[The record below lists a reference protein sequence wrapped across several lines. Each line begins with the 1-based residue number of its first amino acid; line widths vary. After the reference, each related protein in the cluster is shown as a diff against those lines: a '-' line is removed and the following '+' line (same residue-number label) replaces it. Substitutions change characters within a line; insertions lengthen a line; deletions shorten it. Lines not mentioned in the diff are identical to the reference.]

1 MYINW
6 KEKIDEK
13 ELNIIS
19 KLIHDGEIIIF
30 PTETVYGIGANAFD
44 EKAVKKIFE
53 VKGRPQDNPLI
64 VHVSK
69 KEQIYEITKNIN
81 EIEEK
86 LIDSFMPGPFTLVL
100 EKKDNVPNIVSAGL
114 DTIGVRMPENEIAK
128 SIIENSKVPIVAP
141 SANISGKPSGTNIE
155 DIKEELE
162 YKVSA
167 IIDGGETKIG
177 IESTVVKV
185 IDNIPVILRP
195 GKITPNDI
203 KNVVGNV
210 KISEKIF
217 KEAKENEEVE
227 SPGMKYRHYAPKT
240 PCRVLYSENENKQIE
255 LLNEQIKIN
264 DENTI
269 VLAFEEHINKI
280 NIDKNKILSIG
291 SNKDLNTVMK
301 NLFSALRNA
310 DKKNVKI
317 ILIEGTKK
325 EDLGLAI
332 MNRLLRACEYDYVE
346 K

>member
-1 MYINW
+1 MYVNW

-13 ELNIIS
+13 QLNIIS
-19 KLIHDGEIIIF
+19 KLIQDGHIIIF

-53 VKGRPQDNPLI
+53 AKGRPQDNPLI

-69 KEQIYEITKNIN
+69 KEQIYEITKNVN
-81 EIEEK
+81 EIEQK
-86 LIDSFMPGPFTLVL
+86 LIDNFMPGPFTLVL
-100 EKKDNVPNIVSAGL
+100 EKSDNIPDIVSAKL
-114 DTIGVRMPENEIAK
+114 DTIGVRMPENEIART
-128 SIIENSKVPIVAP
+128 IIEKSKVPIVAP
-141 SANISGKPSGTNIE
+141 SANMSGKPSGTNIE

-162 YKVSA
+162 DKVSA

-195 GKITPNDI
+195 GKVTPNEI
-203 KNVVGNV
+203 EKVIGKV
-210 KISEKIF
+210 KISDKIF

-240 PCRVLYSENENKQIE
+240 PCRLLYSVYEDKQVE
-255 LLNEQIKIN
+255 LVNEQIEIN
-264 DENTI
+264 DNDVV
-269 VLAFEEHINKI
+269 VLAFKEHVEKI
-280 NIDKNKILSIG
+280 NIEKDKIIQIG
-291 SNKDLNTVMK
+291 SIKDLNTVMK
-301 NLFSALRNA
+301 TIFSALRNA
-310 DKKNVKI
+310 DKKNAKI

-325 EDLGLAI
+325 EGLGLAI
-332 MNRLLRACEYDYVE
+332 MNRLLRACEYDLIE

>member
-1 MYINW
+1 MYVNWEQEIN
-6 KEKIDEK
+6 EK

-19 KLIHDGEIIIF
+19 KLIHNGQIIIF

-44 EKAVKKIFE
+44 ENAVKKIFE
-53 VKGRPQDNPLI
+53 AKGRPQDNPLI
-64 VHVSK
+64 VHISN

-81 EIEEK
+81 KIEEK
-86 LIDSFMPGPFTLVL
+86 LIDKFMPGPFTLVL
-100 EKKDNVPNIVSAGL
+100 EKKDNIPNIVSAGL
-114 DTIGVRMPENEIAK
+114 NTIGVRMPENEIART
-128 SIIENSKVPIVAP
+128 IIENSKVPIVAP

-162 YKVSA
+162 HKVSA

-195 GKITPNDI
+195 GKITPDDI
-203 KNVVGNV
+203 KKVIGEV

-217 KEAKENEEVE
+217 KEVKENDKVE

-240 PCRVLYSENENKQIE
+240 PCRLLYSEDENKQIE
-255 LLNEQIKIN
+255 LVNDQIRIN
-264 DENTI
+264 HNNVI
-269 VLAFEEHINKI
+269 VLAFEEHINRI
-280 NIDKNKILSIG
+280 NIDKNKIIKIG

-310 DKKNVKI
+310 DKENAKI

-325 EDLGLAI
+325 EGLGLAI
-332 MNRLLRACEYDYVE
+332 MNRLLRACEYDYIE

>member
-1 MYINW
+1 MYVNW

-19 KLIHDGEIIIF
+19 KLIQDGQIIIF

-44 EKAVKKIFE
+44 ERAVKKIFE
-53 VKGRPQDNPLI
+53 AKGRPQDNPLI
-64 VHVSK
+64 VHVSR

-81 EIEEK
+81 KIEQK
-86 LIDSFMPGPFTLVL
+86 LIDNFMPGPFTLVL
-100 EKKDNVPNIVSAGL
+100 EKSENIPDIVSAKL

-128 SIIENSKVPIVAP
+128 TIIENSKVPIVAP

-162 YKVSA
+162 DKVSA

-195 GKITPNDI
+195 GKITPNEI
-203 KNVVGNV
+203 EEVIGKV
-210 KISEKIF
+210 KISDKIF

-240 PCRVLYSENENKQIE
+240 PCRLLYSLDENKQID
-255 LLNEQIKIN
+255 LVNEQIQIN
-264 DENTI
+264 NKDVA
-269 VLAFEEHINKI
+269 VLAFEEHIEKI
-280 NIDKNKILSIG
+280 NIKKDKIIPIG
-291 SNKDLNTVMK
+291 SINDLNTVMK
-301 NLFSALRNA
+301 TIFSALRNA
-310 DKKNVKI
+310 DKKNAKI

-325 EDLGLAI
+325 EGLGLAI
-332 MNRLLRACEYDYVE
+332 MNRLLRACEYDLIE

>member
-1 MYINW
+1 MYVNW
-6 KEKIDEK
+6 KEKIDKK

-19 KLIHDGEIIIF
+19 KLIHDGDIIIF

-44 EKAVKKIFE
+44 EVAVKKIFE
-53 VKGRPQDNPLI
+53 AKGRPQDNPLI

-81 EIEEK
+81 KIEQK
-86 LIDSFMPGPFTLVL
+86 LIDNFMPGPFTLVL
-100 EKKDNVPNIVSAGL
+100 EKKDNIPNIVSAGL

-128 SIIENSKVPIVAP
+128 TIIENSKVPIVAP

-162 YKVSA
+162 DKVSA

-195 GKITPNDI
+195 GKITPNEI
-203 KNVVGNV
+203 EKVIGKVEV
-210 KISEKIF
+210 SEKVF

-240 PCRVLYSENENKQIE
+240 PCRLLYSLDENKQID
-255 LLNEQIKIN
+255 LVNEQIKIN
-264 DENTI
+264 NKDVI

-280 NIDKNKILSIG
+280 DIEKDKVITIG
-291 SNKDLNTVMK
+291 SNKDLNTIMK
-301 NLFSALRNA
+301 NIFSALRNA

-325 EDLGLAI
+325 EGLGLAI
-332 MNRLLRACEYDYVE
+332 MNRLLRACEYDLIE